1 MDGSVA
7 ATPGGVPGTA
17 VPPARA
23 WDWRRLIGPDDAAEA
38 DAQGRTPAVTVLAAL
53 GAVALIGATAWI
65 VVDGAKG
72 ASPMLPYSPYF
83 TGWLRHVGPGRLT
96 FKTFLYSLLVFT
108 AGYALLAIVARR
120 LPTKTVVAV
129 LGVIYLLLFIGP
141 VLISTDV
148 FSYIAYARLGVLH
161 GLNPYTRAP
170 FDANMD
176 AIYKFVGSD
185 WVHTP
190 TAYGPVYTLLS
201 YPLALLGVV
210 GAIWAMKVL
219 GTASMVVILWL
230 TWRCAKAR
238 GVNPKLALVLVGA
251 NPLMVIYTLGGDH
264 NDLQMVALMMAAV
277 ALTVIVPSEGSP
289 AGGGRFARLRGREA
303 WAGAAVVAG
312 AMVKATVAVMLP
324 FMIVGRRRGSAV
336 AGAAAMAVGGL
347 LIGFAVFG
355 IHGVNLVSALN
366 RDSSFVSTDS
376 FATEIAHLLGKPG
389 VFPVDHTILK
399 GMLVVIGVY
408 VLWRTWRGY
417 DWVAASGWALLAVAV
432 TTTWLLAWYIIWPLP
447 LAAISRDRRL
457 IWAVLAIQALFI
469 VHQTGPLFTRELHE
483 LQEVR

>member
-1 MDGSVA
+1 MSRRQSRTSRPV
-7 ATPGGVPGTA
+7 VTA
-17 VPPARA
+17 GDPRLPAWA
-23 WDWRRLIGPDDAAEA
+23 GA
-38 DAQGRTPAVTVLAAL
+38 LAAIAAIAL
-53 GAVALIGATAWI
+53 VGALAWI
-65 VVDGAKG
+65 VFDGAKG
-72 ASPMLPYSPYF
+72 ASPLLPYSPYF

-96 FKTFLYSLLVFT
+96 YKTFLYALLVFCI
-108 AGYALLAIVARR
+108 GYGLLVAVASRLPTRWVIALLA
-120 LPTKTVVAV
+120 
-129 LGVIYLLLFIGP
+129 VIYLLVFIGP

-148 FSYIAYARLGVLH
+148 FSYLAYARMGVLH

-170 FDANMD
+170 FDAHLD
-176 AIYKFVGSD
+176 AIYKYVGTD

-210 GAIWAMKVL
+210 GGIWGMKVVAL
-219 GTASMVVILWL
+219 VSLVVILWL
-230 TWRCAKAR
+230 TWRCAQAR
-238 GVNPKLALVLVGA
+238 GLDRRFALVLVGA
-251 NPLMVIYTLGGDH
+251 NPLVVIYTLGGNH

-277 ALTVIVPSEGSP
+277 ALTIAPPVGKTHEGT
-289 AGGGRFARLRGREA
+289 GGRFGWLDGREA

-324 FMIVGRRRGSAV
+324 FMVVGRRRLSAV
-336 AGAAAMAVGGL
+336 AGAAVMLVGGL

-355 IHGVNLVSALN
+355 IHGIDLVSALN

-399 GMLVVIGVY
+399 GMLVIIGVY

-417 DWVAASGWALLAVAV
+417 DWVAGSGWALLAVAV

-447 LAAISRDRRL
+447 LAAVSRDRRL
-457 IWAVLAIQALFI
+457 LWAVLAVQSLFVI
-469 VHQTGPLFTRELHE
+469 HQTAPLFGRELG
-483 LQEVR
+483 

>member
-1 MDGSVA
+1 
-7 ATPGGVPGTA
+7 VPG
-17 VPPARA
+17 VRA
-23 WDWRRLIGPDDAAEA
+23 WAARRRSGTAGAAAAEA
-38 DAQGRTPAVTVLAAL
+38 QDRTPAVTALAAL
-53 GAVALIGATAWI
+53 AAVALIGATAWI
-65 VVDGAKG
+65 VLDGAKG

-83 TGWLRHVGPGRLT
+83 TGWLRHVGPARLT
-96 FKTFLYSLLVFT
+96 FKTFLYCLLVFT
-108 AGYALLAIVARR
+108 AGYALLLALARR
-120 LPTKTVVAV
+120 LPTRGLLAV
-129 LGVIYLLLFIGP
+129 LGTIYVLLFIGP

-161 GLNPYTRAP
+161 GLDPYTRAP
-170 FDANMD
+170 FDAHMD
-176 AIYKFVGSD
+176 YIYKFVGTD

-190 TAYGPVYTLLS
+190 TAYGPIYTLLS

-210 GAIWAMKVL
+210 GAIWGMKVL
-219 GTASMVVILWL
+219 ATASMAVILWL

-238 GVNPKLALVLVGA
+238 GLDPKVALVLVGA

-264 NDLQMVALMMAAV
+264 NDLQMVALMMAAL
-277 ALTVIVPSEGSP
+277 ALTVIVPAERPQS
-289 AGGGRFARLRGREA
+289 GGGRFSRLNGREA

-324 FMIVGRRRGSAV
+324 FMIVGRRRGSAI

-347 LIGFAVFG
+347 LIGFLVFG
-355 IHGVNLVSALN
+355 IHGVDLVSALN

-447 LAAISRDRRL
+447 IAAVSRDRRL
-457 IWAVLAIQALFI
+457 MWAVLAIQALFI
-469 VHQTGPLFTRELHE
+469 VHQTSPLFTRELHE